1 MDPLPGLLLVCGAEP
16 LLVDRDVA
24 RWRAMVTRVGGEVEV
39 LPNSARL
46 DALTASLTEIPLF
59 GDQRHLLLRDPP
71 QLSGAR
77 RSGAAEELAAAL
89 TRRAPTTLVCMAV
102 RAPVTAPN
110 PVLDEVARQG
120 GRVIEHAPLRGAEK
134 RSWLE
139 EECRRRSIRLPPGG
153 AELLLRATGGDLG
166 ALSSELD
173 KLIAHGPPLDLATME
188 RLVAGAE
195 QLELYR
201 VLDLLAGPRPAE
213 GAALLIALVAE
224 GHSTQHLISILA
236 GQLRDLLLVHALLL
250 RGISAGP
257 ALATAMGLPAWR
269 VNRLLRQAR
278 SVPAPLA
285 SGWLSRLQRI
295 DVAVK
300 TGDIDDAAALRLLGL
315 SAAHALATS
324 SRSRSARGSG

>member
-24 RWRAMVTRVGGEVEV
+24 RWRAMVTRAGGEVEV
-39 LPNSARL
+39 LPNSTRL

-71 QLSGAR
+71 QLAGVR
-77 RSGAAEELAAAL
+77 RSGAADELAAAL
-89 TRRAPTTLVCMAV
+89 ARRAATTLMCIAV
-102 RAPVTAPN
+102 RAPLTAPH

-120 GRVIEHAPLRGAEK
+120 GRVIQHAPLRPAEK

-139 EECRRRSIRLPPGG
+139 GECRRRSLRLPPGG
-153 AELLLRATGGDLG
+153 TELLLRATGGDLG
-166 ALSSELD
+166 ALSGELD
-173 KLIAHGPPLDLATME
+173 KLLAHGPPIDRPTME
-188 RLVAGAE
+188 RLVAGGE

-213 GAALLIALVAE
+213 GAALLIGLVAE
-224 GHSTQHLISILA
+224 GHSTQYLISILA

-250 RGISAGP
+250 RGISGGP

-269 VNRLLRQAR
+269 VDRLLRQAH

-285 SGWLSRLQRI
+285 AGWLSRLQRI
-295 DVAVK
+295 DAGVK
-300 TGDIDDAAALRLLGL
+300 TGEVDDSAALRLLGL
-315 SAAHALATS
+315 SAAHALAGP
-324 SRSRSARGSG
+324 SRSNPRRGAG